1 MMAFMIAWMVPA
13 FVLSIIGI
21 YGGSYALTHDNFL
34 ATLLTVV
41 LSFMS
46 IATGT
51 IVARIQDWIVSSM
64 YKEDTI

>member
-1 MMAFMIAWMVPA
+1 MMSFMIAWMVPA

-46 IATGT
+46 IG
-51 IVARIQDWIVSSM
+51 
-64 YKEDTI
+64 KK